1 MDYLSNEYQGFE
13 GPDNAFKSGEPV
25 VTPRAA
31 EPAMFE
37 LPSVTTRGM
46 SGIGSSSKSGYDGAN
61 SIDHTSNGDCRRLSR
76 EHSCGG
82 LLLSDNICASINLI
96 NSLKGKD
103 RIAKVLEYLLKLLR
117 GYVVRSIVYIQ
128 GRNYLSLENDKLL
141 KWRTVKTLIH
151 LIPRVYLKLLGSPER
166 IDKQLEYISSQLET
180 YRYFLRSGNSPFL
193 LYKLI
198 KRLGVTFKSLG
209 KNRELGA
216 TTGMRKIW
224 LTESSLTDVV
234 GLYFS
239 VFDGL
244 LLFNRLKIWSDKRL
258 CSVASRHRNLAW
270 ESRILF
276 DIFHTWEQLNQLQG
290 KETEL
295 RVQLLVRERAM
306 RYYRASTFNS
316 QRDAEMSPIRKQLL
330 RDLRKGDGSS
340 REGRNVETQLE
351 EIRKLKIIC
360 RLDLLRLLLDLGANS
375 KNVFDLNLSS
385 GTYNL
390 LLVCSGVIELIKLWL
405 NGKTLQTA
413 PLEEQELFLG
423 L

>member
-1 MDYLSNEYQGFE
+1 
-13 GPDNAFKSGEPV
+13 
-25 VTPRAA
+25 
-31 EPAMFE
+31 
-37 LPSVTTRGM
+37 
-46 SGIGSSSKSGYDGAN
+46 
-61 SIDHTSNGDCRRLSR
+61 
-76 EHSCGG
+76 
-82 LLLSDNICASINLI
+82 
-96 NSLKGKD
+96 
-103 RIAKVLEYLLKLLR
+103 
-117 GYVVRSIVYIQ
+117 
-128 GRNYLSLENDKLL
+128 
-141 KWRTVKTLIH
+141 
-151 LIPRVYLKLLGSPER
+151 
-166 IDKQLEYISSQLET
+166 
-180 YRYFLRSGNSPFL
+180 
-193 LYKLI
+193 
-198 KRLGVTFKSLG
+198 
-209 KNRELGA
+209 
-216 TTGMRKIW
+216 MRKIW